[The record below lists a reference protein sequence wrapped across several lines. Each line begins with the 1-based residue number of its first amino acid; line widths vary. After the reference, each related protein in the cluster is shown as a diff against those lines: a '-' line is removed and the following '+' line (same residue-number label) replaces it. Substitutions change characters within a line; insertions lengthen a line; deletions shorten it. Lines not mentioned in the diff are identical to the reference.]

1 MQALIVIVIGVFV
14 FNAVGGGWI
23 GYLLIG
29 LLLLVGMILLNPGP
43 FVFAFVKE
51 RHRNMPMEK
60 KIEQLAKQYPDI
72 DWAALSESREA
83 AQKAVLA
90 EQAEA
95 AARVKNGTDEA
106 VRNSQNK

>member
-1 MQALIVIVIGVFV
+1 MPALIVIVIGVFV

-29 LLLLVGMILLNPGP
+29 LLFLLGVILLNPGP
-43 FVFAFVKE
+43 FVSVLVKE
-51 RHRNMPMEK
+51 WYRNMPMEK

-83 AQKAVLA
+83 AQKAILA

-95 AARVKNGTDEA
+95 VKRGKNGTDNA
-106 VRNSQNK
+106 VRNSQSK